1 MPGGASRGHHPVSRV
16 LRRRLLLI
24 LLAGLGGILGLLL
37 IGVANVDRLARG
49 VLVSTL
55 HRQTG
60 AGVRV
65 DGVRLGFRDATFR
78 LSGMVLSNPPQ
89 FSARPLVSIP
99 ELYLAY
105 HPEAAASNA
114 VRFREV
120 RLHLAELNLEVD
132 ARGRTNV
139 TELAATAAAKRGL
152 EGGGGTGTDPGALT
166 NWLQGM
172 TFEGIDRLTL
182 SLGRVSYTDQR
193 DPRRD
198 RTFHLGITNRTL
210 ENVTN
215 WIQLLPLVLEVAV
228 KGGMVPGLR

>member
-1 MPGGASRGHHPVSRV
+1 MSRV

-24 LLAGLGGILGLLL
+24 LLAVVGGILGLVL

-60 AGVRV
+60 AGVRL
-65 DGVRLGFRDATFR
+65 DAVRLGFRDASFS
-78 LSGMVLSNPPQ
+78 LSGLVLSNPPQ
-89 FSARPLVSIP
+89 FSARPLLSIP
-99 ELYLAY
+99 ELYMAY
-105 HPEAAASNA
+105 HPESAASNA

-139 TELAATAAAKRGL
+139 TELAATAAAKRGAD
-152 EGGGGTGTDPGALT
+152 GGGETGADPGALT

-182 SLGRVSYTDQR
+182 SLGRISYSDQR

-198 RTFHLGITNRTL
+198 RTILLGITNRTV

-215 WIQLLPLVLEVAV
+215 WVQLLPLALEIAF
-228 KGGMVPGLR
+228 KGGMVPGLK